1 MKKILKSAFVFMLAF
16 VSIIT
21 IAACGS
27 KKTSTTKR
35 NTTKNNNTTTDKIT
49 TKGGDTPTGDNFTVT
64 LEGEKE
70 GVTVNTSYVDIVDG
84 TPTPVIVEYGKAY
97 PKDKVLYVQV
107 INNTT
112 DQIRISAFIGNS
124 KLDSYLVE
132 GLDID
137 DNPGYGGLFDLPLK
151 GDIKIKVEVANDAIA
166 DNLNL
171 TVDESGDTTTE
182 INTIHVYK
190 PDTLDKNDLENG
202 AQIEVGQ
209 ELKVIVWNVATDV
222 HVTIYNDEDTIVD
235 KVFAKL
241 TDEQIGPDG
250 RGHGD
255 EGIFEFTVKGTV
267 TVDME
272 VYKESTD
279 GVAIY
284 YSNQTSDTIAVTI
297 TANDETIS
305 SGDIVDK
312 NSNVTVAGN
321 NTNDKKYIICALVD
335 GDKIVDSLVINANDD
350 FTFAVPAEKETS
362 FIIEDYEEYTVTYDE
377 VEGFSIGIYDYDTL
391 VTSGSKVAKY
401 TSLFPTAMNNSDKDY
416 VIVVYYGEEF
426 VFSKVIKSNDHYAFE
441 EDLYIQADL
450 YVKVVEDK
458 VFTVTFNNSYEDIQ
472 IYASVPDDTTEEGI
486 RNLESG
492 DSVHIYDALMIMA
505 ANFNNID
512 GYVITITIG
521 TEDIINH
528 VDIEYPGFMMDDP
541 IIVKGNIVITIEQK

>member
-1 MKKILKSAFVFMLAF
+1 MKKLFRTAFVFLLAF
-16 VSIIT
+16 VSIFT

-27 KKTSTTKR
+27 KKTDPTTKD
-35 NTTKNNNTTTDKIT
+35 NTSSEKDT
-49 TKGGDTPTGDNFTVT
+49 TKGGDTPTPTGDNFTVT
-64 LEGEKE
+64 LEGEKT

-84 TPTPVIVEYGKAY
+84 TPTPVTVEYGKAY
-97 PKDKVLYVQV
+97 PKDTVLYVQV

-137 DNPGYGGLFDLPLK
+137 DNPGYGGLFNLPLK
-151 GDIKIKVEVANDAIA
+151 GDMKIKVEVANDAIA

-209 ELKVIVWNVATDV
+209 KLKVIVWNVATDV
-222 HVTIYNDEDTIVD
+222 HVTIYNDEDTVVD

-241 TDEQIGPDG
+241 TDEQIGPNG
-250 RGHGD
+250 KGHGD
-255 EGIFEFTVKGTV
+255 EGIIEFTVNGTV
-267 TVDME
+267 TVYME
-272 VYKESTD
+272 VYEESTD

-284 YSNQTSDTIAVTI
+284 YSNQTSDTIEVTI

-305 SGDIVDK
+305 SGDIVDE
-312 NSNVTVAGN
+312 NTNVTVAGN
-321 NTNDKKYIICALVD
+321 NTNDKKYIIYALVD
-335 GDKIVDSLVINANDD
+335 GDKIVDSLVINANAD
-350 FTFAVPAEKETS
+350 FTFKVPAEKETS
-362 FIIEDYEEYTVTYDE
+362 FIIEDYEEYTVTFDE
-377 VEGFSIGIYDYDTL
+377 VENFDIAIYNQMDI
-391 VTSGSKVAKY
+391 VESGSKVAKY
-401 TSLFPTAMNNSDKDY
+401 TSLLPTAKNETENDY
-416 VIVVYYGEEF
+416 VIVAYYGGNY
-426 VFSKVIKSNDHYAFE
+426 VFSKVVKAGDDYIFT
-441 EDLYIQADL
+441 EDLNIDADL

-458 VFTVTFNNSYEDIQ
+458 EFIVTINNSYEDIQ
-472 IYASVPDDTTEEGI
+472 IYASVSDDTAEDGI
-486 RNLESG
+486 RSLESG
-492 DSVHIYDALMIMA
+492 DSVHIYDALMVMA
-505 ANFNNID
+505 ANSNNVD

-528 VDIEYPGFMMDDP
+528 VDIEYPGFMMESP
-541 IIVKGNIVITIEQK
+541 IIVKGDIVITIEQK